1 MVLFVAS
8 MVDVP
13 AVEVKE
19 PTNTN
24 VQLIGL
30 AAVLIVAFAL
40 VLKMRKKK

>member
-1 MVLFVAS
+1 
-8 MVDVP
+8 VDVP
-13 AVEVKE
+13 ADEVKA